1 VAGIPS
7 RLTLDSGDL
16 PAPERA
22 SLEALVER
30 ADFFALPAR
39 MTSPV
44 PDAFQYDLAIEREGQ
59 RHVVHADDRG
69 APEPLR
75 ELVRRLSALARGAA
89 PPAG

>member
-16 PAPERA
+16 PPAERA
-22 SLEALVER
+22 ALEALVDR
-30 ADFFALPAR
+30 ADFFALPPR

-44 PDAFQYDLAIEREGQ
+44 PDAFQYAVAIEREGR
-59 RHVVHADDRG
+59 RHVVQADDRN

-75 ELVRRLSALARGAA
+75 ELVRRLSALARGGA

>member
-7 RLTLDSGDL
+7 RLTLDSGEL

-30 ADFFALPAR
+30 ADFFALPPR
-39 MTSPV
+39 LTSPV
-44 PDAFQYDLAIEREGQ
+44 PDAFQYDLAIEREGR